1 LRSDGS
7 ANEKL
12 YGQKLSATDIIRGG
26 KVKAPAAAQGLI
38 ATLTAKTPKHKAQ
51 GKAPTTMKKK

>member
-1 LRSDGS
+1 LRSDGG

-38 ATLTAKTPKHKAQ
+38 ATLTAKTPRHKTQ
-51 GKAPTTMKKK
+51 GKASAMKKK